1 MRPNSSDNLLD
12 HRIDFGALAQID
24 GEGQRSPPVLPDFFR
39 GNVGIGLF
47 EIHTGNV
54 ATLSGKSRHDGRAK
68 FAVAA
73 GDDGYFSLKFH
84 GLIEPAASRLLLAG
98 RSFFS

>member
-1 MRPNSSDNLLD
+1 MAMRQSAPA
-12 HRIDFGALAQID
+12 F
-24 GEGQRSPPVLPDFFR
+24 LPHFFR
-39 GNVGIGLF
+39 GSIGVGLF
-47 EIHTGNV
+47 EIDTSNV
-54 ATLSGKSRHDGRAK
+54 ATLSGKSGHDGRAK

-84 GLIEPAASRLLLAG
+84 CLIEPAASRLLLAG

>member
-1 MRPNSSDNLLD
+1 MRPNVIDDLLD

-24 GEGQRSPPVLPDFFR
+24 GDRQGAPALLPNFFR
-39 GNVGIGLF
+39 RKVGIALL
-47 EIHTGNV
+47 EIHTSDV
-54 ATLSGKSRHDGRAK
+54 ATLSGKSGHDGGAK

-73 GDDGYFSLKFH
+73 RNDSYFSLKFH

-98 RSFFS
+98 RNFFS